1 MHVDPDHFIRDSLI
15 EIIEAD
21 RDNEDERI
29 ADAILLDQFLSFQ

>member
-1 MHVDPDHFIRDSLI
+1 VHVDSDYFIRDSLI

-21 RDNEDERI
+21 RDNEDERV